1 MKRTERH
8 HLKENELH
16 NLARQAR
23 EGFESK
29 RRETTFIVGALA
41 VVGLLVVGYFVWH
54 ERVESRAHTLLAEAL
69 VSQSARVGAP
79 AAPGTAGAV

>member
-23 EGFESK
+23 EGFETRLMDEGRSEEGEK
-29 RRETTFIVGALA
+29 VEHVEDS
-41 VVGLLVVGYFVWH
+41 H
-54 ERVESRAHTLLAEAL
+54 E
-69 VSQSARVGAP
+69 P
-79 AAPGTAGAV
+79 I

>member
-29 RRETTFIVGALA
+29 RRETTFIIGALA
-41 VVGLLVVGYFVWH
+41 VVGLLAVGYFVYLFSSF
-54 ERVESRAHTLLAEAL
+54 RGK
-69 VSQSARVGAP
+69 VSIEDGY
-79 AAPGTAGAV
+79 GH